1 MTDGGRRG
9 DSKYRSAARH
19 RPAWRRPERHRT
31 APAAPCADLCQQLLF
46 KGNVDQVVI
55 RDHSEPGTK
64 VVTEIGTTDNVL
76 FKPRL

>member
-19 RPAWRRPERHRT
+19 RAAWRRPDKPPYNTRG
-31 APAAPCADLCQQLLF
+31 PCADLCQQLLF

-55 RDHSEPGTK
+55 A
-64 VVTEIGTTDNVL
+64 
-76 FKPRL
+76 